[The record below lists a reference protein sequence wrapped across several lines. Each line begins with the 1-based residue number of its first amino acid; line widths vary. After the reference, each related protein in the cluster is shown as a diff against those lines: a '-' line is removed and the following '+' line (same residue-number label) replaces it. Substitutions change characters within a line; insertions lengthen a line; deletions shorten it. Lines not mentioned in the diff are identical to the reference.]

1 MDRESNYLLHLLGA
15 FIRQE
20 APEQAADV
28 DWNRLAEMARI
39 HNVLGILGYM
49 AMTWPICPE
58 ERIKAFLRKN
68 CLGTIAAFAA
78 RGNLARQLSDDLAQ
92 QGIDHIVMKGFVLRQ
107 FYPVPELRT
116 FGDID
121 LVIRQSD
128 REKTH
133 QGMLQRGFQVKDDWE
148 PVYSYKKDAEF
159 YELHTRIME
168 VDVSDKA
175 DYQAFFDGAWEHARE
190 IAPHRYEFTPE
201 FHFLYLLTHI
211 AKHVVGSGAGVRMYL
226 DVAAFVQH
234 YGETLDWASV
244 RQQLDALALTEF
256 AGTVLTLVQS
266 CFGVTAP
273 FAWNTLPED
282 ILSDFLEFT
291 MKGGIFGKE
300 AQSSGVHS
308 LKQESRSSGEV
319 SRTGTLAKR
328 LFPPAASIQSRYTYL
343 EKRPWLLPA
352 AWVHRLVKT
361 GGSWKEHT
369 REARDILSADMGEVQ
384 QLNLL
389 YRDIGL

>member
-1 MDRESNYLLHLLGA
+1 MDRESHYLLHLLGA

-20 APEQAADV
+20 VPEQAADV
-28 DWNRLAEMARI
+28 DWSRLAELARI

-49 AMTWPICPE
+49 AMTWPICPDDNL
-58 ERIKAFLRKN
+58 KAFLRRS
-68 CLGTIAAFAA
+68 CLGTIGGFAA
-78 RGNLARQLSDDLAQ
+78 RWEQARQFVDALSE
-92 QGIDHIVMKGFVLRQ
+92 QGIEHIVMKGFVLRE

-133 QGMLQRGFQVKDDWE
+133 QWMLQQGFQVKTDWE
-148 PVYSYKKDAEF
+148 PVFSYKKEAEF

-175 DYQAFFDGAWEHARE
+175 DYQVYFDGAWNHTRE

-211 AKHVVGSGAGVRMYL
+211 AKHVVGSGAGIRMYL
-226 DVAAFVQH
+226 DVAVFLQH
-234 YGETLDWASV
+234 YGDSLDWAYV
-244 RQQLDALALTEF
+244 RRQLDALALTEF

-273 FAWNTLPED
+273 FAWKKIRPDTL
-282 ILSDFLEFT
+282 SGFLEFT

-300 AQSSGVHS
+300 AQSSGVNS
-308 LKQESRSSGEV
+308 LKKESRATGEV

-328 LFPPAASIQSRYTYL
+328 LFPPAKAIQSRYTYL

-361 GGSWKEHT
+361 GDSWKEHT
-369 REARDILSADMGEVQ
+369 REAQDILSADKGEVQ